1 MNANIEKYKA
11 LDGIRT
17 YSAIGIVLMH
27 VFENSDYYCIPNYIS
42 TKLDLLKWLV
52 YL

>member
-27 VFENSDYYCIPNYIS
+27 VFENSVYYCIPNYIS
-42 TKLDLLKWLV
+42 TKMEFYHL
-52 YL
+52 

>member
-27 VFENSDYYCIPNYIS
+27 V
-42 TKLDLLKWLV
+42 LKTLTIIV
-52 YL
+52 FQIIYL